1 MNPQAIALT
10 VDGRR
15 IEAQPGQTILE
26 AADAAGLYIPRLC
39 WMKDLLPYGGC
50 RICTVRVNGRTQAA
64 CTQPVAAGMV
74 VENDT
79 PELRTLRRDLIDMLF
94 IEGNHF
100 CMVCEKSGNCELQA
114 LAYRFGIAAPGF
126 PYAFPQRDAD
136 ASHPDIRIDRDR
148 CVLCARCVRA
158 SRELD
163 GKAVFGFTGRGTGK
177 RLAVDATSGLG
188 GTSAAADDRAIAACP
203 TGSLLLKRTGYAV
216 PVGRRRFDRL
226 PIGADIELPT
236 AGE

>member
-163 GKAVFGFTGRGTGK
+163 GKAVFGFTGRGSGK
-177 RLAVDATSGLG
+177 RLACNAESGLG
-188 GTSAAADDRAIAACP
+188 GFVVSSWNALAA
-203 TGSLLLKRTGYAV
+203 LKRTGYAV